1 MADADEPEQMFN
13 RVMLPSSEVLR
24 RCQKSKHAGDWLFQC
39 NSKGHVVAVCKRCPK
54 ILSVGN
60 MSQTV
65 GQHKCK
71 GGTVGVVKR
80 TMEPTFGPIPPE
92 ERGTTQPPVV
102 QRAIRR
108 RLGLALVSGQVP
120 FAFVNNVH
128 LQSIFQLLGVDVL
141 KEKHYRTEVLDELY
155 KEVKQ
160 ATMKELRELVE
171 EGFMIVSD
179 GWKSKFAGC
188 GTPLVNFLVLKPD
201 GGVLF
206 LRVVD
211 VSGKRKDAEAIMDLH
226 LEVVEE
232 LRKELAVE
240 KVTCLGFIMDNT
252 APNLKAM
259 RMLQQHTPTV
269 IAIGCS
275 AHALNLLC
283 KILPKHDKLQALQQE
298 SEAIRSELKL
308 QQSEELYKRL
318 VRPNNPTRF
327 AGLLLLEK
335 DVIKITGPIMGM
347 VHGAKWRQL
356 RKSSVNANVF
366 EKLTMGWWKSLALV
380 IELMT
385 PISDAI
391 HRLEADAPYLS
402 QVLLIWMDLESH
414 AKQWAVK
421 VVEEGCPRLAMGVV
435 AAFQR
440 RAEKH
445 YSPAYSAAFVLD
457 PANYKSLAPGTHPR
471 PPLHILTAPQLQ
483 DVTATVA
490 RLSGCDEEDV
500 EWELKKLKLAQWPD
514 AMASDVKSIVAQT
527 RTDEDGRTVAACI
540 SMRRNL
546 WSFEAR
552 TFVPCCAEAAGRL
565 LSMHVTTA
573 AAERNWSSW
582 GNTYDA
588 GRAQLG
594 IESAEKMVYIKAN
607 IPTSS
612 VPCVGVSSRLAM
624 CGTGPSSRPGL
635 LACRVWV

>member
-1 MADADEPEQMFN
+1 MSKEQA
-13 RVMLPSSEVLR
+13 RWRLVVPV
-24 RCQKSKHAGDWLFQC
+24 QHA
-39 NSKGHVVAVCKRCPK
+39 VAVCKRCPK

-60 MSQTV
+60 MSQTAK
-65 GQHKCK
+65 QHKCK

-92 ERGTTQPPVV
+92 ERGTTQPPDV

-240 KVTCLGFIMDNT
+240 KVTSLGFIMDNT

-283 KILPKHDKLQALQQE
+283 KILSKHDKLQALQQH
-298 SEAIRSELKL
+298 
-308 QQSEELYKRL
+308 QQ
-318 VRPNNPTRF
+318 
-327 AGLLLLEK
+327 
-335 DVIKITGPIMGM
+335 
-347 VHGAKWRQL
+347 
-356 RKSSVNANVF
+356 
-366 EKLTMGWWKSLALV
+366 
-380 IELMT
+380 
-385 PISDAI
+385 
-391 HRLEADAPYLS
+391 
-402 QVLLIWMDLESH
+402 
-414 AKQWAVK
+414 
-421 VVEEGCPRLAMGVV
+421 C
-435 AAFQR
+435 
-440 RAEKH
+440 
-445 YSPAYSAAFVLD
+445 
-457 PANYKSLAPGTHPR
+457 
-471 PPLHILTAPQLQ
+471 
-483 DVTATVA
+483 
-490 RLSGCDEEDV
+490 
-500 EWELKKLKLAQWPD
+500 
-514 AMASDVKSIVAQT
+514 SIVAQT

-552 TFVPCCAEAAGRL
+552 TFVPYCSEAAGRL

-607 IPTSS
+607 IPTSKS
-612 VPCVGVSSRLAM
+612 P
-624 CGTGPSSRPGL
+624 GPSLL
-635 LACRVWV
+635 LAEGL

>member
-71 GGTVGVVKR
+71 GVTVGVVKR

-92 ERGTTQPPVV
+92 ER
-102 QRAIRR
+102 
-108 RLGLALVSGQVP
+108 
-120 FAFVNNVH
+120 VH
-128 LQSIFQLLGVDVL
+128 IPTFGRG
-141 KEKHYRTEVLDELY
+141 YRTEVLDELY

-171 EGFMIVSD
+171 GGFMIVSD

-240 KVTCLGFIMDNT
+240 KVTCLSFIMDNT

-283 KILPKHDKLQALQQE
+283 KILSKHDKLQALQQEVEEVEGGQVVSGAATPGTDFSVAEVLTDVQGISLVVKE

-327 AGLLLLEK
+327 AGLLLLAK

-356 RKSSVNANVF
+356 RKSSVNADVF

-402 QVLLIWMDLESH
+402 
-414 AKQWAVK
+414 
-421 VVEEGCPRLAMGVV
+421 
-435 AAFQR
+435 
-440 RAEKH
+440 
-445 YSPAYSAAFVLD
+445 
-457 PANYKSLAPGTHPR
+457 
-471 PPLHILTAPQLQ
+471 Q

-552 TFVPCCAEAAGRL
+552 TFVPFCSEAAGRL

-607 IPTSS
+607 IPTSRS
-612 VPCVGVSSRLAM
+612 P
-624 CGTGPSSRPGL
+624 GPSLL
-635 LACRVWV
+635 LAEGL

>member
-1 MADADEPEQMFN
+1 MAITTTNKERPG
-13 RVMLPSSEVLR
+13 L
-24 RCQKSKHAGDWLFQC
+24 
-39 NSKGHVVAVCKRCPK
+39 
-54 ILSVGN
+54 VGN

-65 GQHKCK
+65 GQDKCK

-179 GWKSKFAGC
+179 GWKSIFAGC

-283 KILPKHDKLQALQQE
+283 KILSKHDKLQALQQQPPRTKHR
-298 SEAIRSELKL
+298 AKHIDVHHHF
-308 QQSEELYKRL
+308 
-318 VRPNNPTRF
+318 VRERISRGEVAFHYCHT
-327 AGLLLLEK
+327 
-335 DVIKITGPIMGM
+335 
-347 VHGAKWRQL
+347 
-356 RKSSVNANVF
+356 SS
-366 EKLTMGWWKSLALV
+366 MLA
-380 IELMT
+380 
-385 PISDAI
+385 D
-391 HRLEADAPYLS
+391 
-402 QVLLIWMDLESH
+402 
-414 AKQWAVK
+414 
-421 VVEEGCPRLAMGVV
+421 
-435 AAFQR
+435 
-440 RAEKH
+440 
-445 YSPAYSAAFVLD
+445 
-457 PANYKSLAPGTHPR
+457 
-471 PPLHILTAPQLQ
+471 ILTKPLAAVQFNMGKQ
-483 DVTATVA
+483 
-490 RLSGCDEEDV
+490 GC
-500 EWELKKLKLAQWPD
+500 
-514 AMASDVKSIVAQT
+514 
-527 RTDEDGRTVAACI
+527 
-540 SMRRNL
+540 
-546 WSFEAR
+546 
-552 TFVPCCAEAAGRL
+552 
-565 LSMHVTTA
+565 
-573 AAERNWSSW
+573 
-582 GNTYDA
+582 
-588 GRAQLG
+588 
-594 IESAEKMVYIKAN
+594 
-607 IPTSS
+607 
-612 VPCVGVSSRLAM
+612 GVFS
-624 CGTGPSSRPGL
+624 
-635 LACRVWV
+635 